1 MRNSASNFNR
11 ISSKNALRHPCAKD
25 CPDRKA
31 KCAVTCEK
39 WAAYVEERNRRYEEK
54 LKGEHHGIDD

>member
-1 MRNSASNFNR
+1 MRRNDTTNYNLPFSTNTL
-11 ISSKNALRHPCAKD
+11 KHPCAKD

-54 LKGEHHGIDD
+54 LKGEHHD